1 MRRKNTQINSS
12 QDDCWHGYFSFN
24 EGALAA
30 TVANF
35 SSKFDGR
42 LRSETLD
49 GRPILSMDK
58 FCPISSSPPVR
69 CVWREQVR
77 YPQTIYPL
85 CFYRKDRFG
94 QNRADVYRKRIRQ
107 LCARM
112 RPERK
117 SLHIFR
123 CGGHR
128 SKLIGSQEN
137 RLVSNLDCAAG
148 GRSFYSFD
156 IGLLEIVRRTSVVRS

>member
-12 QDDCWHGYFSFN
+12 QDDCWHGYFSLTK
-24 EGALAA
+24 GHLRRPLLISRQSLTAA
-30 TVANF
+30 FVAKP
-35 SSKFDGR
+35 S
-42 LRSETLD
+42 D
-49 GRPILSMDK
+49 GRPILSINSI
-58 FCPISSSPPVR
+58 CPISSSPPVR

-117 SLHIFR
+117 PPRLSMWRLIV
-123 CGGHR
+123 G
-128 SKLIGSQEN
+128 KLIGSQK
-137 RLVSNLDCAAG
+137 
-148 GRSFYSFD
+148 
-156 IGLLEIVRRTSVVRS
+156 IGLYPILTVLPVAEVFTPSILVCLR